1 MLLAF
6 FYRLAVC
13 CDPVGTGSD
22 RRSPDRTGI
31 AAVAAALL
39 FTAGRSKVQTG
50 ENTELSYLEQEME
63 ELEAQVRIEEEQI
76 DDFCT
81 RWGLREGLEL
91 TSWLVELQNK
101 RRDYE
106 ALLERQKQDGSD
118 EKTARIAALQKD
130 LQQFLQN
137 TEKYWKHKIILRHCM
152 NWRESADR
160 DSFYWKTKEIFTAK
174 TEIRSAGR
182 TGKRLFCVVA
192 ADSGGAPGRTAG

>member
-1 MLLAF
+1 MLLLF
-6 FYRLAVC
+6 GILLALGGFAVILLGQG
-13 CDPVGTGSD
+13 VIGGVLIVL
-22 RRSPDRTGI
+22 GI

-63 ELEAQVRIEEEQI
+63 ELEAQVRIEEGQI
-76 DDFCT
+76 EDFCT

-101 RRDYE
+101 RKDYE

-118 EKTARIAALQKD
+118 EKTARIAVLQKD

-137 TEKYWKHKIILRHCM
+137 TEKYRKHKIILRHCM

-160 DSFYWKTKEIFTAK
+160 DSFYWKNKRNIYSKNRNTKRWK
-174 TEIRSAGR
+174 NR
-182 TGKRLFCVVA
+182 
-192 ADSGGAPGRTAG
+192 

>member
-1 MLLAF
+1 MLLLF
-6 FYRLAVC
+6 GILLSLGGFAVILLGQG
-13 CDPVGTGSD
+13 VIGGVLVVL
-22 RRSPDRTGI
+22 GI

-39 FTAGRSKVQTG
+39 FTAGRSKDQTG
-50 ENTELSYLEQEME
+50 ENTELSRLEQEME
-63 ELEAQVRIEEEQI
+63 ELEAQVCIEEGQI
-76 DDFCT
+76 EDFCT

-106 ALLERQKQDGSD
+106 ALLERQKQAGSD

-137 TEKYWKHKIILRHCM
+137 TEKYRKHKTILQHCM

-160 DSFYWKTKEIFTAK
+160 DSFYWKNKRNIYSKSRNTK
-174 TEIRSAGR
+174 RWQNR
-182 TGKRLFCVVA
+182 
-192 ADSGGAPGRTAG
+192 